1 MALHKDREGRFTAS
15 AHAVALGHGYQSPQA
30 FWRRWH
36 GMEEP
41 DEQAVAR
48 MQWGTD
54 HECDAIAEYEV
65 LTGDIVT
72 SQQEW
77 IAWEDWSGATLD
89 GRTQLGTVE
98 FKCPQ
103 RMYETPSLMY
113 WIQVQSQLQFTDE
126 GVADLCA
133 WTPDE
138 CRIWRTT
145 KSQSYWPSV
154 ESILKEYWRSL
165 TAGLEPKRG
174 QFKKIPLEAT
184 WERIA

>member
-1 MALHKDREGRFTAS
+1 MALHAERKGRFTAS
-15 AHAVALGHGYQSPQA
+15 NHACALGLGYDSPQK
-30 FWRRWH
+30 FWRKWH
-36 GMEEP
+36 DMEPITDKVHELM
-41 DEQAVAR
+41 A
-48 MQWGTD
+48 WGTMN
-54 HECDAIAEYEV
+54 EPNAIMGYEQIV
-65 LTGDIVT
+65 GDLVT
-72 SQQEW
+72 HCQEW
-77 IAWEDWSGATLD
+77 IAWEEWSGCTLD
-89 GRTQLGTVE
+89 GRTALGILE
-98 FKCPQ
+98 AKCP
-103 RMYETPSLMY
+103 RAMYDTPPIQY

-174 QFKKIPLEAT
+174 QFKKIPLEAEWT
-184 WERIA
+184 RIA